1 MFKQKR
7 QIKANIPRNLV
18 APLAGLNA
26 LSPLMALRENEAIV
40 LENFFPAA
48 DGLAMR
54 PGYVEHAT
62 GAPESVDRLCVYS
75 QPTGGEELF
84 AVTSSGIYDVSS
96 AGAFGSAVSALT
108 NGEVITS
115 AISTGAGSYLYFVNG
130 VDDARHYDGA
140 TWTVVATFGSVNTDT
155 LSYVETYRQRLY
167 FVKKNSLE
175 LEYLPPNSI
184 TGTSVNY
191 PLGAI
196 FRRGGYI
203 VAIGTWTV
211 DGGTGPEDNLVVM
224 TSEGEVAVF
233 AGSDAGSASTWAE
246 RGVYFIAKPLG
257 KQPLLKWGGDLLI
270 LTENGIYPLSS
281 AIQSASID
289 RVSALS
295 EKIKPLFN
303 TAAGLYRAEN
313 GWQLIVDPLAPYL
326 LANIPSTPVRKQF
339 VMNTQTKAWTT
350 FSGWNATCFARK
362 SSEMYFGTSTGVM
375 RVFGE
380 NDAGANIT
388 ATLLQAPTRLG
399 LSQTKKVELVKAYV
413 SQNNGYSYTMAFAPN
428 LGDPK
433 EYTTL
438 TGAGYTTAAIWGTSR
453 FGEAYWTGQTGI
465 AQDWQTVPDDYSTW
479 KSFYLSIT
487 TRLSDIRYFGTDLLM
502 IPGGNL

>member
-7 QIKANIPRNLV
+7 QVKQNLPRNLV

-26 LSPLMALRENEAIV
+26 LSPLMALRENEAI
-40 LENFFPAA
+40 LMENFFPAA
-48 DGLAMR
+48 DGLALR
-54 PGYVEHAT
+54 QGFVEHAT
-62 GAPESVDRLCVYS
+62 ASDEPVDRLWVYS
-75 QPTGGEELF
+75 QPTGGEQLF
-84 AVTSSGIYDVSS
+84 ATTDSGIYDVSS
-96 AGAFGSAVSALT
+96 AGAFGSAVSAIT
-108 NGEVITS
+108 SGETIAS

-130 VDDARHYDGA
+130 VDDARHYNGT
-140 TWTVVATFGSVNTDT
+140 TWTTVATFGTVDTDT

-175 LEYLPPNSI
+175 LEYLGANSI
-184 TGTSVNY
+184 SGTSTNY

-203 VAIGTWTV
+203 VALGTWTI
-211 DGGTGPEDNLVVM
+211 DGGTGPEDNLVVL

-233 AGSDAGSASTWAE
+233 AGSLPSDTSLWSE
-246 RGVYFIAKPLG
+246 RGVYYIAKPLG

-281 AIQSASID
+281 AIQSAAID

-303 TAAGLYRAEN
+303 TAAGLYRAEE
-313 GWQLIVDPLAPYL
+313 GWQMIVDPLQPFL

-339 VMNTQTKAWTT
+339 IMNTQTKAWTT
-350 FSGWNATCFARK
+350 FVGWDSRCYARK
-362 SSEMYFGTSTGVM
+362 GAELYFGTATGVN
-375 RVFGE
+375 RITGV
-380 NDAGANIT
+380 NDNGANIVG
-388 ATLLQAPTRLG
+388 TLLQAPSRLG
-399 LSQTKKVELVKAYV
+399 LSQKKKIELLKPYV
-413 SQNNGYSYTMAFAPN
+413 SQNNGFTYTLGLAPD

-433 EYTTL
+433 EYTMI
-438 TGAGYTTAAIWGTSR
+438 TGAGSATAAIWGTAR
-453 FGEAYWTGQTGI
+453 FGSAYWTGQTGI
-465 AQDWQTVPDDYSTW
+465 SQDWQTVPDDYSTW

-487 TRLSDIRYFGTDLLM
+487 TNVADIRYFGSDLLM
-502 IPGGNL
+502 LPGGNL